1 MKTYEKNILD
11 RKVLVKRLEEL
22 TGTKGRYSFA
32 PRMAYLFANC
42 AVEKDGTLTVE
53 DGMDMGLI
61 DTLISEELI
70 KPSALETADAAGT
83 AEAAETVEA
92 SETDEALEP
101 AEGNESDEAQESAEG
116 NESAEAESTVANTV
130 EEASETAEAAELN
143 VDSASEDASEE
154 TETVAACLPESSA
167 EAETEDWAQDSEYE
181 QEAAAES
188 AASLGITDADEQADA
203 GCDGLTIS
211 LPLDKHTPESLR
223 RLLNLIYSRGG
234 LISKATGGS
243 FDVDKDL
250 LTALDRAGFI
260 RTNEEFVRKVE
271 EHGGL
276 TGITFSDGKLN
287 FTGFPFSYDSAK
299 TAACQQLACAVS
311 KHAIQQKRIQ
321 AKVVNEE
328 NEKYIFRIW
337 LVRIGLDGKE
347 YKETRKVLLENLSGH
362 TAFRTKADEEKWKAR
377 QAEKR
382 QALRESKERAA
393 EENGAEE

>member
-70 KPSALETADAAGT
+70 KPTALETAEAAGT
-83 AEAAETVEA
+83 AEAAESAEGNELDETSESAEGNEHAEA
-92 SETDEALEP
+92 SES
-101 AEGNESDEAQESAEG
+101 AEGNESDEAEPTS
-116 NESAEAESTVANTV
+116 VNTV
-130 EEASETAEAAELN
+130 EEALETAETAERN
-143 VDSASEDASEE
+143 AGSASEGSQDQPEPA
-154 TETVAACLPESSA
+154 AACLPEPAS
-167 EAETEDWAQDSEYE
+167 EAETEDWVPDSEYE

-188 AASLGITDADEQADA
+188 AASLGITDADEQAEA

-234 LISKATGGS
+234 LISKATGGC

-260 RTNEEFVRKVE
+260 RTNGEFIRKVE

-311 KHAIQQKRIQ
+311 RHAIQQKRIQ

-347 YKETRKVLLENLSGH
+347 NKETRKVLLENLSGH

-382 QALRESKERAA
+382 QALRESKEMAA